1 MNKKDKAE
9 PGHPG
14 HTDHFRMQVPMGYAE
29 SYVKLTKSR
38 SIFISEDVTD
48 RLGAELSS
56 MLLYYDNQDHE
67 AEISIY
73 VHTNG
78 GATTGM
84 ANIYDVMQMVRSP
97 IKTILIGKAYS
108 AGAWILAAGSKGKR
122 YALRSSKVMI
132 HGTQFIF
139 PIPGFD
145 FTNSKNYL
153 EFVNEEND
161 SMLKVMAKHTGQ
173 TFEKVKADCQS
184 EYWMDTKA
192 ALAYGIIDHI
202 I

>member
-1 MNKKDKAE
+1 MNTKDQ
-9 PGHPG
+9 HDQ
-14 HTDHFRMQVPMGYAE
+14 HDRHDHFRMQMPMGYGE

-38 SIFISEDVTD
+38 SIFISEGVTD
-48 RLGAELSS
+48 RLGAELSA

-67 AEISIY
+67 AEVNIY
-73 VHTNG
+73 IHTDG

-84 ANIYDVMQMVRSP
+84 ANIYDLMQMVRAP
-97 IKTILIGKAYS
+97 VKTILLGKAYS
-108 AGAWILAAGSKGKR
+108 AGAWILAAGTKGKR

-132 HGTQFIF
+132 HGTQFVF

-153 EFVNEEND
+153 EFVDAEND
-161 SMLKVMAKHTGQ
+161 AMLKVMAKHTGQ
-173 TFEKVKADCQS
+173 PFEKVKADCQT
-184 EYWMDTKA
+184 EHWMDAKA
-192 ALAYGIIDHI
+192 AKEYGIIDHI

>member
-1 MNKKDKAE
+1 MSKKDQHEHDA
-9 PGHPG
+9 
-14 HTDHFRMQVPMGYAE
+14 FRMQMPMGYAE

-38 SIFISEDVTD
+38 ALFISENVSDQ
-48 RLGAELSS
+48 LGAELSA
-56 MLLYYDNQDHE
+56 MLLYFDNQDHE
-67 AEISIY
+67 AEIVIY
-73 VHTNG
+73 IHTNG

-84 ANIYDVMQMVRSP
+84 ANIYDVMQMVRAP

-108 AGAWILAAGSKGKR
+108 AGAWILAAGNKGKR
-122 YALRSSKVMI
+122 YALKSSKVMI
-132 HGTQFIF
+132 HGSQFVF

-173 TFEKVKADCQS
+173 TFEKVKADCQT
-184 EYWMDTKA
+184 ERWMDAKA
-192 ALAYGIIDHI
+192 AKEYGIIDHI

>member
-1 MNKKDKAE
+1 MSKKDQHE
-9 PGHPG
+9 QH
-14 HTDHFRMQVPMGYAE
+14 DHFRMQMPMGYAE

-38 SIFISEDVTD
+38 AIFISEGVTD

-67 AEISIY
+67 AEIDIY
-73 VHTNG
+73 IHTNG

-84 ANIYDVMQMVRSP
+84 ANIYDVMQMVHAP

-108 AGAWILAAGSKGKR
+108 AGAWILAAGTKGKR

-132 HGTQFIF
+132 HGTQFVF

-153 EFVNEEND
+153 EFVDAEND
-161 SMLKVMAKHTGQ
+161 AMIKVMAKHTGQ
-173 TFEKVKADCQS
+173 PFEKVKADCQS
-184 EYWMDTKA
+184 EHWMDAKA
-192 ALAYGIIDHI
+192 AQAYGIIDHI

>member
-1 MNKKDKAE
+1 MNKKE
-9 PGHPG
+9 PHDQ
-14 HTDHFRMQVPMGYAE
+14 HEQHDHFRMQMPMGYAE

-38 SIFISEDVTD
+38 AIFISEGVTD

-56 MLLYYDNQDHE
+56 MLLYFDNQDHE
-67 AEISIY
+67 AEIDIY
-73 VHTNG
+73 IHTNG

-84 ANIYDVMQMVRSP
+84 ANIYDVMQMVRAP

-108 AGAWILAAGSKGKR
+108 AGAWILAAGTKGKR

-132 HGTQFIF
+132 HGTQFVF

-161 SMLKVMAKHTGQ
+161 AMLKVMAKHTGQ

-184 EYWMDTKA
+184 EKWMDAKA
-192 ALAYGIIDHI
+192 AQEYGIIDHI

>member
-1 MNKKDKAE
+1 MNKKDQ
-9 PGHPG
+9 H
-14 HTDHFRMQVPMGYAE
+14 DHFSMQMPMGYAE
-29 SYVKLTKSR
+29 SYVKLTKNR
-38 SIFISEDVTD
+38 AIFISEGITD

-73 VHTNG
+73 IHTNG
-78 GATTGM
+78 GSTTGM
-84 ANIYDVMQMVRSP
+84 ANIYDVMQMVNSP

-108 AGAWILAAGSKGKR
+108 AGAWILAAGTKGKR
-122 YALRSSKVMI
+122 YALRSSKVMM
-132 HGTQFIF
+132 HGTQFVF

-153 EFVNEEND
+153 EFVNTEND
-161 SMLKVMAKHTGQ
+161 AMIAVMAKHTGQ
-173 TFEKVKADCQS
+173 TFEKVKVDCQT
-184 EYWMDTKA
+184 EYWLDAKS
-192 ALAYGIIDHI
+192 ALEYGIIDHI